1 MSSSSATDLFHAGH
15 PRRLI
20 PELCRHYYGQGWF
33 AGAGGGI
40 SMKVGD
46 SIYMAPSAVPI
57 DRIETDDLF
66 VLRKDGTVA
75 QSPAN
80 AAKAAAPDKKLALSH
95 CSPLFMHAYKR
106 EFDFVIDCAAKSH

>member
-1 MSSSSATDLFHAGH
+1 
-15 PRRLI
+15 
-20 PELCRHYYGQGWF
+20 
-33 AGAGGGI
+33 
-40 SMKVGD
+40 MKVGD

-80 AAKAAAPDKKLALSH
+80 AAKAGPEKKLALSH
-95 CSPLFMHAYKR
+95 CSPLFMIAYKSELR
-106 EFDFVIDCAAKSH
+106 YIGPDPKVL